1 MNKDEQD
8 LQREDHIFVEIASE
22 EESETSLDAALL
34 NDDEGNDEFVQGSVD
49 AGDLSTGFNFTIPTR
64 EVGIDED
71 TQGGESEDDGGDGS
85 MTEFEVSD
93 EARKAMHGDE
103 IELDLDEALAT
114 GRTVTNAPESD

>member
-8 LQREDHIFVEIASE
+8 LQREDQIFVEIASE

-34 NDDEGNDEFVQGSVD
+34 NDDEGNDEFVQDSVD

-71 TQGGESEDDGGDGS
+71 TQGDESEDVGGDGS

>member
-1 MNKDEQD
+1 VNKDEQD
-8 LQREDHIFVEIASE
+8 LQREDQIFVEIASE

-34 NDDEGNDEFVQGSVD
+34 NDDEGNDEFVQDSVD

-71 TQGGESEDDGGDGS
+71 TQGDESEDVGGDGS